1 MLKLIKALLFLAI
14 AVQKRNCNTPHYR
27 LHDRPDGTKMPF
39 LSEKT
44 LHIVDRV
51 LWLLPFATNTDLN
64 EVAMKADISHDSRNG
79 FLQKLLGEHS
89 IIGARQQLKELWG
102 KWIEKNYGAAG
113 PESTGR
119 GYGAEAET
127 PEDSDDDNAAAAA
140 AKAAGEKAAAGAA
153 LLAAAAA
160 PAAAGAAPA
169 EPAASESEK

>member
-1 MLKLIKALLFLAI
+1 
-14 AVQKRNCNTPHYR
+14 
-27 LHDRPDGTKMPF
+27 MPF

-64 EVAMKADISHDSRNG
+64 EAAMKADISHDSRNG

-89 IIGARQQLKELWG
+89 IMGARQQLKELWG
-102 KWIEKNYGAAG
+102 KWIEQNYGAAG

-119 GYGAEAET
+119 GYGAEAKT
-127 PEDSDDDNAAAAA
+127 PDDSDDDAA
-140 AKAAGEKAAAGAA
+140 
-153 LLAAAAA
+153 AAAAA
-160 PAAAGAAPA
+160 PAVDGAAPA

>member
-1 MLKLIKALLFLAI
+1 
-14 AVQKRNCNTPHYR
+14 
-27 LHDRPDGTKMPF
+27 MPF

-64 EVAMKADISHDSRNG
+64 EAAMKADISHDSRNG

-89 IIGARQQLKELWG
+89 IMGARQQLKELWG

-127 PEDSDDDNAAAAA
+127 PEDSDDDAAAAA
-140 AKAAGEKAAAGAA
+140 AATAAGEKAAAGAA

-169 EPAASESEK
+169 EPAASKSEK